1 MVNEMPKE
9 EKKSSKIET
18 ERVNLLNLTQCGIVS
33 VGDGKLDAK
42 NQIRKSS
49 KVEVL
54 LFLYSSVWLVPVFS
68 VS

>member
-1 MVNEMPKE
+1 MPKE

-54 LFLYSSVWLVPVFS
+54 
-68 VS
+68 